1 MFTEVALINEAE
13 RIKIAAKVETLS
25 EAVDQQVKTIVTTTT
40 IHNRDVT
47 LIEIVVVVVVV
58 TVEATAEATAEV
70 TAEVMVEVMVAA
82 LVAVTM
88 VTGFFGFAERL
99 IRFCLVL

>member
-13 RIKIAAKVETLS
+13 RIKVAAKVETLS

-47 LIEIVVVVVVV
+47 LIEIVVVVV